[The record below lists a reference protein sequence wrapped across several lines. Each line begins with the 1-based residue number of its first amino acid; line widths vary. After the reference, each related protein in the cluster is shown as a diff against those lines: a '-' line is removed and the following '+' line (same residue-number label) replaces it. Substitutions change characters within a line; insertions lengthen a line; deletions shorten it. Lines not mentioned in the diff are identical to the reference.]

1 MKKGKIFLRVL
12 LLYFVLLWKLP
23 FYIGLLCIGL
33 PDDAIVI
40 KRQVSLTDVY
50 YWHILAEMVFVSDHG
65 YDNIKETIL
74 TENRIIMGESD
85 LMDWH
90 IMSRAGVGEWDDS
103 CLSVREIDELATR
116 TGNQNW
122 YYVSIGMVVEV
133 FIFLSIVAL
142 LAIFIVMHIVLNI
155 RRKKRDRN
163 TMFY

>member
-1 MKKGKIFLRVL
+1 MKKGKIFFGVL

-23 FYIGLLCIGL
+23 FYIGLLCIEL

-74 TENRIIMGESD
+74 AENRILMRENV

-90 IMSRAGVGEWDDS
+90 IMDRERVMEWDDY
-103 CLSVREIDELATR
+103 CISVKEMDARI
-116 TGNQNW
+116 GNQNW

-133 FIFLSIVAL
+133 FIFLSIAAL

-155 RRKKRDRN
+155 RRKKRESRGG
-163 TMFY
+163 